1 MEVIIK
7 GSPEEVA
14 ALVMKLQGRQEDV
27 AKRFAEEMLIHRKNF
42 VAGDIG

>member
-14 ALVMKLQGRQEDV
+14 ALVREIQGRQEDV
-27 AKRFAEEMLIHRKNF
+27 AKRFAEEMLIHRKNS

>member
-14 ALVMKLQGRQEDV
+14 ALVREIQGRQEIIADQV
-27 AKRFAEEMLIHRKNF
+27 AKNITDCLEQAMR
-42 VAGDIG
+42 DIS